1 MKTFWQDIRY
11 GVRMLHKD
19 AGFTAIAL
27 LTLALGIGANTAIF
41 SILDAVLLKP
51 LPFPDPRTLMAIWGT
66 DSKNGEAHRALSY
79 PDFTDYRDQNRSLEA
94 LAAYTDGTFT
104 LTGNGEPAQLHGG
117 IVSARLL
124 SVLRVAPEIGSGFT
138 PEDDKPGVR
147 VALLSHAMWKNRY
160 GGDLRIIGRTI
171 VLNERAYTV
180 IGVMPP
186 SFQFP
191 LDAEVV
197 DLWTTMAIEM
207 VADQPDEALTA
218 QRGAHFLYGIA
229 RLKTGTTLAQA
240 NADAAAVSAGL
251 EKQYPDDNSHL
262 GLALQPAAEALV
274 GDVRASLLMLF
285 GVVGFLLLIAC
296 ANVANLLLARGASR
310 EREMAVRGALG
321 AGQPRLVRQLLTE
334 SIILSLAGG
343 GAGLMLAAWATRFL
357 SSLPSLQIP
366 RLAQARLDWVALLF
380 MTGVSVLTGIIF
392 GIAPALHAS
401 KLKLASTLK
410 EGGRTAT
417 GGTAQNRVRRLLVIG
432 EVSLALVLVI
442 GASLL
447 AESLVNLWRVPP
459 GFDPS
464 NVLTFNV
471 NLPAVR
477 YAKSEHSIEF
487 YRQLIDR
494 MRSVTGV
501 KDASGIFPLPLSD
514 SQIRT
519 SFAVE
524 GRPVA
529 KGEEPRTQLRVI
541 DRDYFKTM
549 HIPLLAGRMFTNR
562 DHAKGAPV
570 AIINEAFAKKV
581 FPSESPLGKRI
592 RPDAAEAGTPPMR
605 EIVGVVGNVKYRHLW
620 EAAEPECYMPYDQL
634 AIGDMTL
641 VARTASARPLDLLP
655 AMREQVKAVDPE
667 IPVFRAR
674 TMENYIS
681 DSIAQRRFTGVLCGT
696 FAAVGLVLA
705 VVGLYGV
712 MSYLVAQRTHEIG
725 IRVAVGAG
733 RRDILGMVLNHGMR
747 LCLVGMVI
755 GTIGALA
762 LSRVLASQLFG
773 VTATDMPTYTI
784 VILTLT
790 GVAAAAC
797 YFPAQRAA
805 RVDPMVAL
813 RYE

>member
-1 MKTFWQDIRY
+1 
-11 GVRMLHKD
+11 
-19 AGFTAIAL
+19 
-27 LTLALGIGANTAIF
+27 
-41 SILDAVLLKP
+41 
-51 LPFPDPRTLMAIWGT
+51 
-66 DSKNGEAHRALSY
+66 
-79 PDFTDYRDQNRSLEA
+79 
-94 LAAYTDGTFT
+94 
-104 LTGNGEPAQLHGG
+104 
-117 IVSARLL
+117 
-124 SVLRVAPEIGSGFT
+124 
-138 PEDDKPGVR
+138 
-147 VALLSHAMWKNRY
+147 
-160 GGDLRIIGRTI
+160 
-171 VLNERAYTV
+171 
-180 IGVMPP
+180 
-186 SFQFP
+186 
-191 LDAEVV
+191 
-197 DLWTTMAIEM
+197 
-207 VADQPDEALTA
+207 
-218 QRGAHFLYGIA
+218 
-229 RLKTGTTLAQA
+229 
-240 NADAAAVSAGL
+240 
-251 EKQYPDDNSHL
+251 
-262 GLALQPAAEALV
+262 
-274 GDVRASLLMLF
+274 
-285 GVVGFLLLIAC
+285 
-296 ANVANLLLARGASR
+296 
-310 EREMAVRGALG
+310 
-321 AGQPRLVRQLLTE
+321 
-334 SIILSLAGG
+334 
-343 GAGLMLAAWATRFL
+343 
-357 SSLPSLQIP
+357 
-366 RLAQARLDWVALLF
+366 
-380 MTGVSVLTGIIF
+380 
-392 GIAPALHAS
+392 
-401 KLKLASTLK
+401 
-410 EGGRTAT
+410 
-417 GGTAQNRVRRLLVIG
+417 LLVIA

-447 AESLVNLWRVPP
+447 AESLVNLWRVSP

-477 YAKSEHSIEF
+477 YAKPEQSVEF
-487 YRQLIDR
+487 YQQLIDR

-529 KGEEPRTQLRVI
+529 KGEEPRTQFRVI
-541 DRDYFKTM
+541 DRDYFTTM
-549 HIPLLAGRMFTNR
+549 HIPLLAGRTFTNR
-562 DHAKGAPV
+562 DDAKGAPV

-581 FPSESPLGKRI
+581 FPAEDAVGKRI
-592 RPDAAEAGTPPMR
+592 RPDAAETGTPPMR

-641 VARTASARPLDLLP
+641 VARTKSASPLDLLP

-696 FAAVGLVLA
+696 FAAVGLLLA

-725 IRVAVGAG
+725 IRLAVGAG
-733 RRDILGMVLNHGMR
+733 RRDILEMVLNHGIR

-773 VTATDMPTYTI
+773 VTATDMRTYTI

-797 YFPAQRAA
+797 YFPARRAA

>member
-1 MKTFWQDIRY
+1 
-11 GVRMLHKD
+11 
-19 AGFTAIAL
+19 
-27 LTLALGIGANTAIF
+27 
-41 SILDAVLLKP
+41 
-51 LPFPDPRTLMAIWGT
+51 MAIWGT

-117 IVSARLL
+117 IVSASLL

-138 PEDDKPGVR
+138 PEDDKPGAR
-147 VALLSHAMWKNRY
+147 VALLSHSMWKNRF
-160 GGDLRIIGRTI
+160 GGDIGIIGRTI

-180 IGVMPP
+180 TGVMPP
-186 SFQFP
+186 WFQFP
-191 LDAEVV
+191 LDAEAV
-197 DLWTTMAIEM
+197 DLWTTMAVEM

-251 EKQYPDDNSHL
+251 EKQYPDENSHL

-366 RLAQARLDWVALLF
+366 RLAQTRLDSVALLF

-392 GIAPALHAS
+392 GIAPALHSS

-410 EGGRTAT
+410 EGGRTGT

-487 YRQLIDR
+487 YRQLTDR

-562 DHAKGAPV
+562 DNAKGAPV

-581 FPSESPLGKRI
+581 FPSESSLGKRI

-641 VARTASARPLDLLP
+641 VARTTSARPLDLLP

-696 FAAVGLVLA
+696 FAAVGLLLA

-725 IRVAVGAG
+725 IRLAVGAG

-747 LCLVGMVI
+747 LFLVGMVI

-797 YFPAQRAA
+797 YFPARRAA

>member
-1 MKTFWQDIRY
+1 METFWQDIRY
-11 GVRMLHKD
+11 GVRMLRKD

-51 LPFPDPRTLMAIWGT
+51 LPFPEPDRLMAIWGT
-66 DSKNGEAHRALSY
+66 DSKAGEAHRALSY
-79 PDFTDYRDQNRSLEA
+79 PDFTDYRDQNRNLEA

-104 LTGNGEPAQLHGG
+104 LTGNAEPAQLHGG
-117 IVSARLL
+117 IVSASLL
-124 SVLRVAPEIGSGFT
+124 SVLRVAPAIGTGFT
-138 PEDDKPGVR
+138 PEDDKPGAR
-147 VALLSHAMWKNRY
+147 VVLLSHSMWKGRY
-160 GGDLRIIGRTI
+160 GGDPAIIGRTI
-171 VLNERAYTV
+171 ALNERRYTV

-191 LDAEVV
+191 LDAEQV

-207 VADQPDEALTA
+207 VADQPEEALTA

-251 EKQYPDDNSHL
+251 EKQYPDENSHL

-274 GDVRASLLMLF
+274 GNVRASLLMLF
-285 GVVGFLLLIAC
+285 GAVGFLLLIAC

-321 AGQPRLVRQLLTE
+321 AGHARLVRQLLTE

-343 GAGLMLAAWATRFL
+343 GAGLVLAAWATRFL

-380 MTGVSVLTGIIF
+380 MTGASVLTGVIF
-392 GIAPALHAS
+392 GIAPALHSS
-401 KLKLASTLK
+401 KLKLAFTLK

-417 GGTAQNRVRRLLVIG
+417 AGTAQNRVRRLLVIG

-477 YAKSEHSIEF
+477 YAKSEQSIEF

-494 MRSVTGV
+494 IRSVNGV

-529 KGEEPRTQLRVI
+529 KGEEPRTHLRVI

-562 DHAKGAPV
+562 DDAKGAPV

-592 RPDAAEAGTPPMR
+592 RPDAAETGTPPMR

-634 AIGDMTL
+634 ALGDMTL
-641 VARTASARPLDLLP
+641 VARTPSAHPLDLLP

-696 FAAVGLVLA
+696 FAAVGLLLA

-733 RRDILGMVLNHGMR
+733 RRDILRMVLDHGVR
-747 LCLVGMVI
+747 LCMVGMVI

-773 VTATDMPTYTI
+773 VTATDMRTYAI

-797 YFPAQRAA
+797 YFPARRAA
-805 RVDPMVAL
+805 GVDPMVAL

>member
-1 MKTFWQDIRY
+1 METLRQDIRY
-11 GVRMLHKD
+11 GVRMLRKD

-51 LPFPDPRTLMAIWGT
+51 LPFPEPHRLMAIWGT
-66 DSKNGEAHRALSY
+66 DAKNGEAHRAISY
-79 PDFTDYRDQNRSLEA
+79 PDFVDYRDRNRSLES

-104 LTGNGEPAQLHGG
+104 LTGNGDPAQLHGA
-117 IVSARLL
+117 IVSASLL
-124 SVLRVAPEIGSGFT
+124 SVLRVAPERGTGFT
-138 PEDDKPGVR
+138 SEDDKPGAR
-147 VALLSHAMWKNRY
+147 VVLLSHSLWNSRF
-160 GGDLRIIGRTI
+160 GGDTAMIGHTI
-171 VLNERAYTV
+171 VLNERPYTV
-180 IGVMPP
+180 VGVMPA

-191 LDAEVV
+191 LDAEPV
-197 DLWTTMAIEM
+197 DLWTTMAVEM
-207 VADQPDEALTA
+207 VSDPSDEPLTA

-229 RLKTGTTLAQA
+229 RLKAGTTLGQG

-251 EKQYPDDNSHL
+251 EKLYPDENSHL
-262 GLALQPAAEALV
+262 GLALQPATEALV

-285 GVVGFLLLIAC
+285 GAVGFLLLIAC

-310 EREMAVRGALG
+310 QREMAVRGALG
-321 AGQPRLVRQLLTE
+321 AGGPRLVQQLLTE

-343 GAGLMLAAWATRFL
+343 AAGLVLAAWATRFL

-366 RLAQARLDWVALLF
+366 RLAEARVDWMALLF
-380 MTGVSVLTGIIF
+380 MTGMSVLTGVIF
-392 GIAPALHAS
+392 GMAPALHTS
-401 KLKLASTLK
+401 KLKLATALK
-410 EGGRTAT
+410 GGGRTAT
-417 GGTAQNRVRRLLVIG
+417 VGTAQNRVRRLLVIG

-477 YAKSEHSIEF
+477 YAKPEQSIEF
-487 YRQLIDR
+487 YRQLLDR
-494 MRSVTGV
+494 MRHVTGV
-501 KDASGIFPLPLSD
+501 KEASGVFPLPLSD

-529 KGEEPRTQLRVI
+529 KGEQPRTQLRAVAQN
-541 DRDYFKTM
+541 YFTTM
-549 HIPLLAGRMFTNR
+549 RVPLLAGRTFTNH
-562 DHAKGAPV
+562 DSAKSAPV
-570 AIINEAFAKKV
+570 AIINDAFAKKV
-581 FPSESPLGKRI
+581 FPSENPLGRRI
-592 RPDAAEAGTPPMR
+592 QPDASATGTPPMR
-605 EIVGVVGNVKYRHLW
+605 EIVGVVGNVKHRHLW
-620 EAAEPECYMPYDQL
+620 ESPEPECYMPYDQL
-634 AIGDMTL
+634 PIGNLTL
-641 VARTASARPLDLLP
+641 VARTSTKPLDLVP

-674 TMENYIS
+674 TLENYVS
-681 DSIAQRRFTGVLCGT
+681 DSIAQRRFTGILCGT
-696 FAAVGLVLA
+696 FAGVGLLLA
-705 VVGLYGV
+705 IVGLYGV

-725 IRVAVGAG
+725 IRVAVGAE

-747 LCLVGMVI
+747 LGLTGMVI

-762 LSRVLASQLFG
+762 LSSVLANQLFG
-773 VTATDMPTYTI
+773 VSATDVRTYVV
-784 VILTLT
+784 VILVLT
-790 GVAAAAC
+790 AVAAAAC
-797 YFPAQRAA
+797 YFPARRAT
-805 RVDPMVAL
+805 RIDPMAAL

>member
-1 MKTFWQDIRY
+1 METLWQDMRY
-11 GVRMLHKD
+11 GVRMLRKD

-51 LPFPDPRTLMAIWGT
+51 LPFPEPHRLMAIWGT
-66 DSKNGEAHRALSY
+66 DSKNGEAHRAISY
-79 PDFTDYRDQNRSLEA
+79 PDFADYRDQNHSLES

-104 LTGNGEPAQLHGG
+104 LAGNGDPAQLHGG
-117 IVSARLL
+117 IVSASLL
-124 SVLRVAPEIGSGFT
+124 SVLRVAPEIGAGFT
-138 PEDDKPGVR
+138 PEDDKPGAR
-147 VALLSHAMWKNRY
+147 VALLSHSLWKGRY
-160 GGDLRIIGRTI
+160 GGDPAIIGRAI
-171 VLNERAYTV
+171 VLNERPYTI

-191 LDAEVV
+191 LNLEAV
-197 DLWTTMAIEM
+197 DFWTTMAVEM
-207 VADQPDEALTA
+207 VADQPEEALTA
-218 QRGAHFLYGIA
+218 QRDAHFLYGIA
-229 RLKTGTTLAQA
+229 RLKAATTLMQA
-240 NADAAAVSAGL
+240 NADAATVSARL
-251 EKQYPDDNSHL
+251 EKQYPDENSHL

-285 GVVGFLLLIAC
+285 GAVGFLLLIAC

-321 AGQPRLVRQLLTE
+321 AGNSRLVRQLLTE

-343 GAGLMLAAWATRFL
+343 AAGLVLATWATRFL
-357 SSLPSLQIP
+357 SSVPSLQIP

-392 GIAPALHAS
+392 GIAPALRSS

-417 GGTAQNRVRRLLVIG
+417 GGTAQNRVRRLLVIA

-447 AESLVNLWRVPP
+447 AESLVNLWRVSP

-477 YAKSEHSIEF
+477 YAKPEQSVEF
-487 YRQLIDR
+487 YQQLIDR

-529 KGEEPRTQLRVI
+529 KGEEPRTQFRVI
-541 DRDYFKTM
+541 DRDYFTTM
-549 HIPLLAGRMFTNR
+549 HIPLLAGRTFTNR
-562 DHAKGAPV
+562 DDAKGAPV

-581 FPSESPLGKRI
+581 FPAEDAVGKRI
-592 RPDAAEAGTPPMR
+592 RPDAAETGTPPMR

-641 VARTASARPLDLLP
+641 VARTSSVTPLDLLP
-655 AMREQVKAVDPE
+655 AMREQVKAVDQD

-681 DSIAQRRFTGVLCGT
+681 DSIAQRRFTGALCGA
-696 FAAVGLVLA
+696 FAGVGLLLA

-725 IRVAVGAG
+725 IRVALGAG
-733 RRDILGMVLNHGMR
+733 RGDILGMVLNHGLR
-747 LCLVGMVI
+747 LCLIGVVI

-762 LSRVLASQLFG
+762 LSRVLVSQLFG
-773 VTATDMPTYTI
+773 VSATDVRTYAV

-790 GVAAAAC
+790 AVAALAC
-797 YFPAQRAA
+797 FFPARRAA
-805 RVDPMVAL
+805 RVDPIVAL